1 MRLRLAVLPVENVVL
16 KKLSA
21 YFGHP
26 QIRDIIIKTAQDAA
40 EL

>member
-1 MRLRLAVLPVENVVL
+1 MENVVFR
-16 KKLSA
+16 KLSA

-26 QIRDIIIKTAQDAA
+26 QTRDIIIKTAQDAA